1 MKKILFIIVSI
12 CISQLAHSQNYLQKP
27 QQEKSVSDT
36 IIFDIN
42 QAVFTNVA
50 GINYIEFPVILKSTN
65 TGITSFDF
73 WFQFNLNKLTYVST
87 SSLISGL
94 DAFSNYN
101 SSNLYLSNTSSG
113 TSITFIIPANIPV
126 IKLTFQL
133 ATACTQITE
142 TDFSNV
148 TTLFDGNVSSHKFEA
163 PTQQPIQLVSPDPLC
178 SHNDIVFTYPSTF
191 NGSAISTYAWD
202 FGNGNVGNSQ
212 TDSTQFTEGAHTVSL
227 TVTTTDGCTNTITK
241 DVTVLEGPN
250 AAFSAV
256 YNAGLNAQVFTD
268 ESTILTGNINQYEW
282 SYGDASP
289 NEFIQ
294 NPIHSYQNAGSY
306 VVTLTVTSDN
316 GCFNSYDSIVSSSD
330 GIFELDFYTM
340 SLSPNPSMNNCQ
352 IVSEKY
358 FSGTMTV
365 ESLNG
370 EVILEKKI
378 HGTQFN
384 VDLATYSNGTYLV
397 KLSNNSGKKLFK
409 VIKL

>member
-1 MKKILFIIVSI
+1 MKKIFILLLTI
-12 CISQLAHSQNYLQKP
+12 CFQHVVFAQSHLQKP
-27 QQEKSVSDT
+27 QNEKTVNDT
-36 IIFDIN
+36 IVFDIN

-50 GINYIEFPVILKSTN
+50 GINYMEFPVILKSTN

-101 SSNLYLSNTSSG
+101 SANLYLSNTSSG
-113 TSITFIIPANIPV
+113 TSITFIIPANVPV
-126 IKLTFQL
+126 IKLKFQL

-142 TDFSNV
+142 ADFSNV
-148 TTLFDGNVSSHKFEA
+148 TTLFDGDVSSHKFEA
-163 PTQQPIQLVSPDPLC
+163 PTQQPIQLLSANPLC
-178 SHNDIVFTYPSTF
+178 THNDIVFTYPSTF
-191 NGSAISTYAWD
+191 NGSVISTYAWD
-202 FGNGNVGNSQ
+202 FGNGDQGTSQ
-212 TDSTQFTEGAHTVSL
+212 TDSSQFSEGAHTVNL
-227 TVTTTDGCTNTITK
+227 TVTTVDGCTNTITK
-241 DVTVLEGPN
+241 EITVIEGPN

-282 SYGDASP
+282 NYGDASP

-294 NPIHSYQNAGSY
+294 NATHSYQVAGSY
-306 VVTLTVTSDN
+306 LVTLTVTSDN
-316 GCFNSYDSIVSSSD
+316 GCSNSYDSIVSSSD
-330 GIFELDFYTM
+330 GIFEFDFFTM

-352 IVSEKY
+352 IVSDKF
-358 FSGTMTV
+358 FSGTMTI
-365 ESLNG
+365 ENTNG
-370 EVILEKKI
+370 AVILEKKI
-378 HGTQFN
+378 QGTQFN